1 MTMEKFFVIK
11 VVNTSRAELRK
22 WYRQREGEMFICRLN
37 SEKNEYVTENYI
49 DDYCSI
55 GNIEPQFCRV
65 LSSFECED
73 DY

>member
-1 MTMEKFFVIK
+1 MEKFFVIK

-22 WYRQREGEMFICRLN
+22 WYRKREGEMFICRLN
-37 SEKNEYVTENYI
+37 SEKNAYVTENYI
-49 DDYCSI
+49 DGDDCSI